1 MASYQ
6 NGQYENAI
14 TGFAGLV
21 MGDPTNDLA
30 DNSQYWLAECY
41 YTMKNFKRAAIEFEK
56 VFTFPSTD
64 KDDDAQLK
72 LGHCHRS
79 MGNFDKALEE
89 YQRLI
94 DYFPGS
100 EFYEKARESIKQL
113 NI

>member
-1 MASYQ
+1 MYQ
-6 NGQYENAI
+6 NGDYDKAV
-14 TGFAGLV
+14 TLFSKLV
-21 MGDPTNDLA
+21 QTDSSNDLA

-41 YTMKNFKRAAIEFEK
+41 YTMKNYKRAVIEFEK
-56 VFTFPSTD
+56 VFSFSGTD

-79 MGNFDKALEE
+79 MGNIKKSKEE

-100 EFYEKARESIKQL
+100 EFYEKARESLKQL
-113 NI
+113 SAK